1 MIHIVKRKC
10 SPTPEPVSTV
20 KTSPGTPIRIV
31 LTGGE
36 CTGKSTLA
44 RDLAAH
50 LSVPWSQE
58 GARVY
63 LQRVSRPLTPA
74 DIEPI
79 ARLQVEF
86 EDQAIQAS
94 GQLVIHDTDL
104 VSTVVYSHHYYQ
116 QCPDWIV
123 EQASVRQ
130 ADLYLL
136 CSTDLPWVDEALQRG
151 PGTAE
156 QRARIHQEFLFQLNR
171 LHTPYRLVSGLR
183 EQRSRCALS
192 IIAQHFNVG
201 EESREPFSEPEVLT
215 SR

>member
-1 MIHIVKRKC
+1 MASARANL
-10 SPTPEPVSTV
+10 PW
-20 KTSPGTPIRIV
+20 PG
-31 LTGGE
+31 
-36 CTGKSTLA
+36 
-44 RDLAAH
+44 DLAAH

-63 LQRVSRPLTPA
+63 LQRVNRPLTPA

-94 GQLVIHDTDL
+94 GQLV
-104 VSTVVYSHHYYQ
+104 STTPISCPPWSTANPYYQ

-123 EQASVRQ
+123 KQASVRQ

-171 LHTPYRLVSGLR
+171 FHTPYRLVSGLR
-183 EQRSRCALS
+183 EERSRCALS
-192 IIAQHFNVG
+192 IIAQHFDVG
-201 EESREPFSEPEVLT
+201 EESPEPFTEPEVLT

>member
-10 SPTPEPVSTV
+10 SRTPEPVSNV
-20 KTSPGTPIRIV
+20 NTSRGTPIRIV
-31 LTGGE
+31 VTGGE

-44 RDLAAH
+44 RDIAAH

-136 CSTDLPWVDEALQRG
+136 CSSCLLYTSDAADE
-151 PGTAE
+151 
-156 QRARIHQEFLFQLNR
+156 
-171 LHTPYRLVSGLR
+171 
-183 EQRSRCALS
+183 
-192 IIAQHFNVG
+192 
-201 EESREPFSEPEVLT
+201 
-215 SR
+215 